1 MRRTDQVHEL
11 DDLGIDVEFVV
22 IEHEAGHTVRFIK
35 LHHLAHDVLGRP
47 HPDAAKERAH
57 PAAAETASE
66 GTAKLRDHRQ
76 GAHPVDTVVIAVHI
90 DQMPGGK
97 RQLREL
103 LIGQEMARP
112 GIIAIDQFGRCH
124 LQRLQDCQLPVSH
137 HHHVEHLSQRSI
149 RAGSPAVSPA
159 FLLVLIRRVDQGYM
173 RPAQNDSGLR
183 AHGSDRAIDL
193 CGGRH
198 LRCGRRQAV
207 AGGGAGTR
215 VIPHHLFIIFD
226 PGKIQHLHFNA
237 GLLQYRRH
245 LQNAQGH
252 EDPLIQQKD
261 RRWSDQTD
269 PFDHIIL
276 AQTSRKY
283 SARRSQVWYFRR

>member
-1 MRRTDQVHEL
+1 MRRGNQVHEL

-22 IEHEAGHTVRFIK
+22 IEHETGYAVRFIK
-35 LHHLAHDVLGRP
+35 LYHFTHDVLGRP
-47 HPDAAKERAH
+47 HPDPAKERAH
-57 PAAAETASE
+57 PAAAEAASE

-76 GAHPVDTVVIAVHI
+76 GAYPVDTVVIAVHI

-103 LIGQEMARP
+103 LIGQEIARP
-112 GIIAIDQFGRCH
+112 GIIAIDQFERYR
-124 LQRLQDCQLPVSH
+124 LQRLEDCQFPVSH
-137 HHHVEHLSQRSI
+137 DHHVEHLSQRSVC
-149 RAGSPAVSPA
+149 AGSPAVSPA
-159 FLLVLIRRVDQGYM
+159 FLLVLIGRVNKGHM
-173 RPAQNDSGLR
+173 WPTQNDSGLR

-198 LRCGRRQAV
+198 LGCGRRQAV

-215 VIPHHLFIIFD
+215 VIPHHFFIVFD

-237 GLLQYRRH
+237 GLLQHRRH

-261 RRWSDQTD
+261 RRGSDQTD

-283 SARRSQVWYFRR
+283 